1 MVTRTYKYLLR
12 PNRTQCELLESVLSQ
27 HRYIYNHALAQRKD
41 TFEQTGQ
48 SISYVVQ
55 SKYFL
60 DLRRSNPDVLGLT
73 NSASVQQTL
82 RKLDKAFTAFFRRLK
97 KGESQVGY
105 PRFKGSERFNS
116 IEYRYR
122 DGCILK
128 ETEQNRMRLKV
139 QNIGEIRMCYH
150 RPVPTGAVIKHS
162 VIKRVNNKW
171 YVCLMMDI
179 PDREILNTNKLEVG
193 IDVGIKCVAATSDG
207 VIYDNPKWL
216 REAQRE
222 LRVKQRILSRRKRGS
237 NRREKARQEVA
248 KLHEKIANQRS
259 DYLHKITRELV
270 EQYGF
275 IAIENLSLGFMN
287 KNRHL
292 ALSSYDA
299 SLGAFRSYL
308 TYKAEYAGVSLVAVN
323 PSYTSQVCSGCGC
336 LVPKKLSVRT
346 HKCLD
351 CGLELDRD
359 VNAAV
364 NILTKARN
372 ITLGQSVRDVT
383 WTEFGSSVSREAVAL

>member
-1 MVTRTYKYLLR
+1 MAIRTYKYLLR
-12 PNRTQCELLESVLSQ
+12 PNKTQSELLEFILSQ
-27 HRYIYNHALAQRKD
+27 HRYIYNYALAQRKD
-41 TFEQTGQ
+41 IFEQTGQ

-60 DLRRSNPDVLGLT
+60 DHRRNNPDSLGLT

-82 RKLDKAFTAFFRRLK
+82 RKLDKAFSAFFRRVK
-97 KGESQVGY
+97 KGDKKAGY
-105 PRFKGSERFNS
+105 PRFKGSERFS
-116 IEYRYR
+116 SMEYRYG

-128 ETEQNRMRLKV
+128 ENEQHRMRLKV

-150 RPVPTGAVIKHS
+150 RPIPTDAVIKHS
-162 VIKRVNNKW
+162 VIKRVKNKW

-179 PDREILNTNKLEVG
+179 PDSKTVNTNERAVG
-193 IDVGIKCVAATSDG
+193 IDVGIKCIAATSDG
-207 VIYDNPKWL
+207 VIYGNPKWL

-222 LRVKQRILSRRKRGS
+222 LRVKQRKLSRRKLGS
-237 NRREKARQEVA
+237 NRRSKAKQEVT
-248 KLHEKIANQRS
+248 KLHEKIANQRN

-275 IAIENLSLGFMN
+275 IAIEDLSLAFMN
-287 KNRHL
+287 RNRHL

-299 SLGAFRSYL
+299 GLGMFRSYL
-308 TYKAEYAGVSLVAVN
+308 EYKAADAGVQVVAVN
-323 PSYTSQVCSGCGC
+323 PSCTSQVCSGCGC
-336 LVPKKLSVRT
+336 LIPKKLSVRT
-346 HKCLD
+346 HRCSD

-364 NILTKARN
+364 NILTRAKQ
-372 ITLGQSVRDVT
+372 TLGQSVRDVT
-383 WTEFGSSVSREAVAL
+383 WAEFGSSVSREAVAL